1 MTHRTGRTWPRYS
14 RLRSTTLCQHVEKW
28 EPGAQLSSCHYTRL
42 DFKVELWAC
51 VRNTCFKFQAR
62 LAWHISCAFIQLYCM
77 NSATRWYYWLTFF
90 FFFTFMWSQPSKAN
104 HLDYWSFA
112 LYNNSLGFLHVTH
125 AFTISDQ
132 TSLSS
137 VACPIQASETQW
149 LAGRCWSSWWPQL
162 RELHWAFLPA
172 SAWLCRPAGRWHQ
185 AAGASPNYNYQ
196 LQLQMETSRR
206 DGPCI
211 LCGLHQPPQSALK
224 SLNRPAA
231 RTNHHTLHQ
240 LLKCLWASCRLN
252 TV

>member
-1 MTHRTGRTWPRYS
+1 M
-14 RLRSTTLCQHVEKW
+14 
-28 EPGAQLSSCHYTRL
+28 HYM
-42 DFKVELWAC
+42 
-51 VRNTCFKFQAR
+51 
-62 LAWHISCAFIQLYCM
+62 Y
-77 NSATRWYYWLTFF
+77 SATRWYGWLTFLPGSSCVVGGPMPRTSIIGVCF
-90 FFFTFMWSQPSKAN
+90 VIMQNSVVVLVICMWP
-104 HLDYWSFA
+104 
-112 LYNNSLGFLHVTH
+112 T

-132 TSLSS
+132 NLLSS
-137 VACPIQASETQW
+137 VACPIRAAETQR
-149 LAGRCWSSWWPQL
+149 LAGRCWSSCRPQL
-162 RELHWAFLPA
+162 RELHWAFVPA

>member
-1 MTHRTGRTWPRYS
+1 MVLLTKHFF
-14 RLRSTTLCQHVEKW
+14 L
-28 EPGAQLSSCHYTRL
+28 PGSSCVKL
-42 DFKVELWAC
+42 SVEP
-51 VRNTCFKFQAR
+51 
-62 LAWHISCAFIQLYCM
+62 WHTLIIMQNSVLVLVFCM
-77 NSATRWYYWLTFF
+77 CPT
-90 FFFTFMWSQPSKAN
+90 
-104 HLDYWSFA
+104 
-112 LYNNSLGFLHVTH
+112 

-132 TSLSS
+132 SSRSS
-137 VACPIQASETQW
+137 VACPIRADEAQRP
-149 LAGRCWSSWWPQL
+149 AGRCWSSCRPQL
-162 RELHWAFLPA
+162 RELHWAFVPA

-240 LLKCLWASCRLN
+240 LLKCL
-252 TV
+252 